1 MTIALPTKTQL
12 HGLLKYTGLSTVDTL
27 YATVSHLRVAVHHD
41 PEVDVYWATSTD
53 LRGLVVEA
61 KTMDALVNEV
71 QCGIDTLLED
81 MFPSSAP
88 IQPVTDLRIDRSVCA
103 A

>member
-1 MTIALPTKTQL
+1 MYRVGFPGWKIAARAGFPL
-12 HGLLKYTGLSTVDTL
+12 
-27 YATVSHLRVAVHHD
+27 HLRVAVHHD

-71 QCGIDTLLED
+71 QCGIDTLVED